1 MKSIIFSFFALS
13 ASFVSFSQEL
23 DATMNK
29 LPIYGQIT
37 QSGKPAKNVKVTI
50 YSGNE
55 VLEEFVLKRG
65 IFEVMLNLG
74 NYYTIEVSAEDC
86 LTKRLVLDTKVEK
99 KNLKPAPFD
108 CAIDLIPVA
117 MIGNNDPSMLDFPVA
132 CVIYD
137 SKRRSFEPIM
147 EYSMNMMKLYGSV
160 LADK

>member
-1 MKSIIFSFFALS
+1 MKSILLSIFALS
-13 ASFVSFSQEL
+13 VSLVSFSQEL
-23 DATMNK
+23 DAAMNK

-50 YSGNE
+50 YNGND
-55 VLEEFVLKRG
+55 VLEQFVSKRG

-74 NYYTIEVSAEDC
+74 HYYTIEVSSDGC
-86 LTKRLVLDTKVEK
+86 ITKRLALDTRVEK

-117 MIGNNDPSMLDFPVA
+117 MIGKNDPSLLDFPVA

-137 SKRRSFEPIM
+137 AKRRSFEPIM

-160 LADK
+160 LADN